1 MVSFFS
7 ITVGSK
13 EASLDTHSLEDC
25 IQQQLGVWKEAKQ
38 SSLLATEHDMFG
50 NNAEVGAD
58 LRSTCEMSTRQ
69 IQTWLTSMY
78 AFKTNEKHPKHRRL
92 KFGMGIFYIWF

>member
-25 IQQQLGVWKEAKQ
+25 IQQQRGVWKEAKQ

-78 AFKTNEKHPKHRRL
+78 VFKTNEKRPKRRRREL
-92 KFGMGIFYIWF
+92 GIRIFYI